1 MAEKPFTFVNYDRIS
16 DTLMYLSMNPIVT
29 LKFIVDLTRLD
40 RFDNEKSF
48 HMETK
53 FTSKKFGRDSYTITR
68 TYNCYYAINYKIDET
83 LLGCTL
89 RPADV
94 QVLNMLIDTSIMPWY
109 VGNNRVYSMIDD
121 KMVINKPYTDVTL
134 PISEMNYLRFA
145 PVVINYEDSDSYKE
159 GIRLEI
165 NGRDNCIDIT
175 LDKFMEFVYIMHNTD
190 MIGLASSMLAYVKTP
205 PYQVNASNF
214 GSSGLS
220 TNRGGYT
227 KNKGNF
233 FDK

>member
-1 MAEKPFTFVNYDRIS
+1 MAEKPFTFINYDRIS
-16 DTLMYLSMNPIVT
+16 DTLMFLSPGVT
-29 LKFIVDLTRLD
+29 LKFVVDLTRLD

-48 HMETK
+48 HSETK
-53 FTSKKFGRDSYTITR
+53 FQSKKFGRDSYSITR
-68 TYNCYYAINYKIDET
+68 SYNCYYAINFKDDFS
-83 LLGCTL
+83 LGCML

-109 VGNNRVYSMIDD
+109 VGNNRVFNMIED

-134 PISEMNYLRFA
+134 PLSEVAYIRFN
-145 PVVINYEDSDSYKE
+145 PVVINYEESNSYKE

-175 LDKFMEFVYIMHNTD
+175 LDKFMEFVYIMQNTD
-190 MIGLASSMLAYVKTP
+190 MITLASTMLTYVKCP

-214 GSSGLS
+214 GGGGLNS
-220 TNRGGYT
+220 NRGGYT